1 MPDVA
6 ELAVANGLA
15 KGNHALVGWPAVLAN
30 PVAILVGAIVG
41 ARVVHTLG
49 NRLVTGWAANRAGVI
64 VTEGIRR
71 IEHRLAIWCGEG
83 KHRRQV
89 EVLRKLVADSAA
101 VAFGVVVGYQ
111 RHRLLGWAQHV
122 EVVLIGRAAEQT
134 AA

>member
-1 MPDVA
+1 M
-6 ELAVANGLA
+6 
-15 KGNHALVGWPAVLAN
+15 LAN

-49 NRLVTGWAANRAGVI
+49 YRLVAGRAANRAGVI
-64 VTEGIRR
+64 VAEGIRR
-71 IEHRLAIWCGEG
+71 IEHRLAIGRG
-83 KHRRQV
+83 QSKHRREV

-101 VAFGVVVGYQ
+101 VALGVVVSYQ

-134 AA
+134 TA